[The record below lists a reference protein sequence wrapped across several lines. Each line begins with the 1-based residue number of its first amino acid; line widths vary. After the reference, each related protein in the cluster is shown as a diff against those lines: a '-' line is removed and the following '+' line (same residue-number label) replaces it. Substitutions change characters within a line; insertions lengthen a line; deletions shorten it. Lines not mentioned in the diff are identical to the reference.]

1 MLGGGFDLP
10 ALEALAVR
18 HNVTALLYR
27 RLKQVPAALIPAG
40 LMQRLHDL
48 YFASALRGHR
58 MTGLLLQTL
67 DLLQESGIQAVPF
80 KGPAL
85 AVQAYGDLS
94 LRQYDDLDLLIH
106 EAYQINH
113 ATFGH
118 GTIEGC
124 IAFARSARAPVLAL
138 VHLQRD
144 LRRDRSQEILAMLKE
159 VQDFRACL
167 PEPGDVLEL

>member
-106 EAYQINH
+106 EADVPRAYSLLVANGYQPPFQISPGQMSWVVRGEYDLP
-113 ATFGH
+113 FSLVLVREVL
-118 GTIEGC
+118 ILFLESL
-124 IAFARSARAPVLAL
+124 IYFRKMDDSFAGK
-138 VHLQRD
+138 
-144 LRRDRSQEILAMLKE
+144 I
-159 VQDFRACL
+159 
-167 PEPGDVLEL
+167 